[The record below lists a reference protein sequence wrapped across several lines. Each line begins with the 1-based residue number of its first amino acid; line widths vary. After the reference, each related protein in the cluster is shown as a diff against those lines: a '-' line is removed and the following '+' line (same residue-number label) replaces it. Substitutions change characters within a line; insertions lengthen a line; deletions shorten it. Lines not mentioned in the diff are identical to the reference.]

1 MDDRL
6 DAREGAESGGDTP
19 ADQDR
24 ARPIPVR
31 DGPKGVPDPAPPIDA
46 ANPRRGPAPR
56 PGDESAAV
64 PQLEVRPTDVPSEG
78 SATLRFTARR
88 VEWVARAVGLGSSGR
103 PPGGH
108 APLVL
113 VTFSLA
119 EREEEPLLEILR
131 VGRDLSSVSE
141 DELQELLERA
151 RPYVRAPQRA
161 TIFAETRG
169 GKKDR

>member
-6 DAREGAESGGDTP
+6 DGRQEGGPASNAPAE
-19 ADQDR
+19 QDR
-24 ARPIPVR
+24 SRPIPAR
-31 DGPKGVPDPAPPIDA
+31 DAPKATPDTAA
-46 ANPRRGPAPR
+46 ANPRRPPALEPAPAPR
-56 PGDESAAV
+56 
-64 PQLEVRPTDVPSEG
+64 LEVPPTEVRSEG

-88 VEWVARAVGLGSSGR
+88 AEWVARAVGLGSSGR

-113 VTFSLA
+113 LTFSLA
-119 EREEEPLLEILR
+119 ERAEEPVLEILR

-141 DELQELLERA
+141 DELPELLERA
-151 RPYVRAPQRA
+151 RPFVRAPQRPA
-161 TIFAETRG
+161 IFAETKG